1 MTIIFLVILLFILI
15 FSAVP
20 VCWSIGIVG
29 VIGLLLVDGNPMT
42 MIPQCLYS
50 GINYYT
56 LIAVPFFVFAGEI
69 MNKGGITSKLINFS
83 KLIIGRVP
91 ASLAQVN
98 ILSSMFFGGITGS
111 AQADTSC
118 VGGILIPA
126 MIEDGY
132 TPEESVAVTASS
144 SCIGPIIPPSIVM
157 VLYGSTM
164 NVSIGKMFMGGLIPG
179 ILVGFGLMTVV
190 ALRDRKYHFPR
201 SDKRYTAEE
210 AKRILIDAIIPLGL
224 PLLLMGG
231 ILGGVFTATEAGAL
245 AVLYA
250 LVVSIFFLKTV
261 RWRELPGMLKTAGQ
275 TTAAILMI
283 VGCSK
288 ILSWVM
294 ALLHIST
301 YIGSFFDT
309 FVSSKILFLLLVNLF
324 LLFVGTFMDATASLL
339 LLAPILAPISVNSY
353 GVDPIHFGIIMCIN
367 LVIGHATPPLGLC
380 LFIGC
385 KIGRVSLGRGGSA
398 ILPYV
403 AGEVVVLLLVTYFPW
418 FTTVLPN
425 LMIQ

>member
-1 MTIIFLVILLFILI
+1 MTIVILILLLFVLI
-15 FSAVP
+15 FAACP
-20 VCWSIGIVG
+20 ICWAIGIVG
-29 VIGLLLVDGNPMT
+29 VVGMMLVNGNPMT

-69 MNKGGITSKLINFS
+69 MNKGGITKKLIDLS

-91 ASLAQVN
+91 ASLAHVN

-118 VGGILIPA
+118 IGGILIPA
-126 MIEDGY
+126 MVEDGY
-132 TPEESVAVTASS
+132 SKEEAVAVTASS
-144 SCIGPIIPPSIVM
+144 SCIGPIIPPSIIM

-164 NVSIGKMFMGGLIPG
+164 NVSIGKMFMGSLLPG
-179 ILVGFGLMTVV
+179 ILVGLGLMTVV
-190 ALRDRKYHFPR
+190 VLRDRKYHFPR
-201 SDKRYTAEE
+201 STKKYTRSE
-210 AKRILIDAIIPLGL
+210 AKKILVDALIPLGM
-224 PLLLMGG
+224 PVILMGG
-231 ILGGVFTATEAGAL
+231 ILGGVFTATEAGAI
-245 AVLYA
+245 AVVYSLI
-250 LVVSIFFLKTV
+250 VSVYVLHTV
-261 RWRELPGMLKTAGQ
+261 TWKDTVSMLKTSAQ

-288 ILSWVM
+288 ILSWVV
-294 ALLHIST
+294 ALLKISAI
-301 YIGSFFDT
+301 IGSFFS
-309 FVSSKILFLLLVNLF
+309 VHVASKLLFLLLVNIL
-324 LLFVGTFMDATASLL
+324 LLFVGTFMDASASLI
-339 LLAPILAPISVNSY
+339 LLAPILAPIAVSY

-385 KIGRVSLGRGGSA
+385 KIGQVSLGKGGLA

-403 AGEVVVLLLVTYFPW
+403 IGEVVVLLIVTYFPW
-418 FTTVLPN
+418 ITQILPS
-425 LMIQ
+425 LMM

>member
-1 MTIIFLVILLFILI
+1 MTILLLILI
-15 FSAVP
+15 LFVLIFCAFP
-20 VCWSIGIVG
+20 ICWAIGIVG

-69 MNKGGITSKLINFS
+69 MNKGGITKKLIDLS
-83 KLIIGRVP
+83 KLIIGRIP
-91 ASLAQVN
+91 ASLAHVN

-118 VGGILIPA
+118 IGGILIPA
-126 MIEDGY
+126 MVEDGY
-132 TPEESVAVTASS
+132 SKEEAVAVTASS
-144 SCIGPIIPPSIVM
+144 SCIGPIIPPSIIM

-164 NVSIGKMFMGGLIPG
+164 NLSIGKMFMGSILPG
-179 ILVGFGLMTVV
+179 ILVGLGLMAVV
-190 ALRDRKYHFPR
+190 VIRDQKYHFPR
-201 SDKRYTAEE
+201 STKHYSKAE
-210 AKRILIDAIIPLGL
+210 AKKILIDAIIPLGM
-224 PLLLMGG
+224 PVILMGG
-231 ILGGVFTATEAGAL
+231 ILGGVFTATEAGAV
-245 AVLYA
+245 AVVYS

-261 RWRELPGMLKTAGQ
+261 TWKDTLAMLKTSAQ

-294 ALLHIST
+294 ALLKISSLIGGFFST
-301 YIGSFFDT
+301 Y
-309 FVSSKILFLLLVNLF
+309 VSSKILFLLFINIF
-324 LLFVGTFMDATASLL
+324 LLCVGTFMDASASLI
-339 LLAPILAPISVNSY
+339 LLAPILAPIAASY
-353 GVDPIHFGIIMCIN
+353 GVDPIHFGIIMCFN

-385 KIGRVSLGRGGSA
+385 KIGKVSLGKGGKA
-398 ILPYV
+398 ILLYV
-403 AGEVVVLLLVTYFPW
+403 LGEVVVLLIVTYIPW
-418 FTTVLPN
+418 ITSILPR
-425 LMIQ
+425 LMM